1 MKLLLLVLLGFAPGG
16 AAPAWGQTEGHIT
29 VSLSEFQA
37 GVALNGLWKYH
48 AGDQSAWAEPT
59 QDDDAWETAA
69 TLLHPD
75 ALPRSGW
82 PHIGWFRVHIQ
93 ADSTLGGEPLAL
105 TFDPQFGA
113 SEIYLDGRLISESGR
128 VGSSV
133 NDEDT
138 NRTLEPLVFQ
148 LSPATDHLM
157 AVRHSNFTAVAL
169 YRTDT
174 SAGFTLTISTL
185 VSAMSRRLEEVQT
198 YRSYQRF
205 FAGLLSAFAVLHLI
219 LFLFNRDQRTHLE
232 FALLCGVLTTLVFI
246 NFQIHFATDLAQN
259 TLYERLWRVLVLLVA
274 LMGLHVVYSLFSTQ
288 TPRRF
293 WGFVAIAIVLG
304 VTACIRLSLQT
315 VVYLFVLVICVEI
328 LRVVATQ
335 LMRQRSAATTS
346 SAGIGTGPGIRPL
359 WIIPPGVI
367 GFALLSTYQILLN
380 LEIFAVPAGFEYPY
394 LFGVVVFL
402 LSISVYL
409 SFDFSQTHRALE
421 SQLTRTKSLSDNLK
435 EVNEHLELRVHER
448 TRELEAS
455 NEQLAEKN
463 RALEEE
469 ATLRKA
475 LKGQLSMLSER
486 EAEHWGLEGFVGKSA
501 IVQRIFDD
509 IRLLQENPAT
519 SVLISG
525 ENGTGKELIARAIH
539 YGSERR
545 DGPFVP
551 VNCASIP
558 RELAESLFFG
568 HLKGAF
574 TGADS
579 DRIGYF
585 EMAHEGTLF
594 LDELGEMPLEL
605 QPKLLRVL
613 EDGLVWRVGAGEGR
627 KVDVRAVAA
636 TNVDLQQRIQQE
648 RFRSDLYFR
657 IASFTVT
664 IAPLRDPERQ
674 QDIPLLAQH
683 FLQLS
688 AAEMGIETPELS
700 PQAVASLMGYS
711 FPGNVRELMNIIR
724 RALIESRGADVE
736 PGHLHFEEV
745 GGDPANKPLHS
756 LEEHERQYIQLVL
769 EQTNWVIRGDGG
781 AAAILAMKP
790 STLYSRMK
798 KLAIKRG

>member
-1 MKLLLLVLLGFAPGG
+1 MKRLLLVLLGFVSGYPAPIC
-16 AAPAWGQTEGHIT
+16 GQTDGFIAL
-29 VSLSEFQA
+29 SLNELQA
-37 GVALNGLWKYH
+37 GVALTGLWMYH
-48 AGDQSAWAEPT
+48 PGDQPAWAAPAH
-59 QDDDAWETAA
+59 DDAAWETAA
-69 TLLHPD
+69 TLLDPD

-82 PHIGWFRVHIQ
+82 PHIGWFRLHIR
-93 ADSTLGGEPLAL
+93 ADSTLGDEPLAL
-105 TFDPQFGA
+105 TFDRQYGA
-113 SEIYLDGRLISESGR
+113 SEIYLDGRLISQFGR
-128 VGSSV
+128 IGSSA
-133 NDEDT
+133 NDEETD
-138 NRTLEPLVFQ
+138 RVPEPRVFH
-148 LSPATDHLM
+148 LAPSADHLV
-157 AVRHSNFTAVAL
+157 AVRHSNFSAAAL
-169 YRTDT
+169 YRTHTD
-174 SAGFTLTISTL
+174 AGFTLTLSTL
-185 VSAMSRRLEEVQT
+185 ASAISRRLEEVQT
-198 YRSYQRF
+198 YRSYQHF

-219 LFLFNRDQRTHLE
+219 LFLFYRNQRTHLN
-232 FALLCGVLTTLVFI
+232 FALFCGVLTILVFI

-274 LMGLHVVYSLFSTQ
+274 IMGLRVVYSLFSTQ

-293 WGFVAIAIVLG
+293 WVFAMVAVGLG
-304 VTACIRLSLQT
+304 VAACIRLSLQT
-315 VVYLFVLVICVEI
+315 AVYLFVLVICVEI

-335 LMRQRSAATTS
+335 LMRQRSAAGTD
-346 SAGIGTGPGIRPL
+346 AGIHPL

-367 GFALLSTYQILLN
+367 GFVLLSSYQILLN
-380 LEIFAVPAGFEYPY
+380 LEIFEAPAGLEYPY
-394 LFGVVVFL
+394 LVGVVVFL

-409 SFDFSQTHRALE
+409 SFDFAQTHRALE
-421 SQLTRTKSLSDNLK
+421 SQLTRTKSLSDNLL
-435 EVNEHLELRVHER
+435 EVNENLERRVHER
-448 TRELEAS
+448 TNELEVS

-463 RALEEE
+463 RAFEEE
-469 ATLRKA
+469 AALRKA

-501 IVQRIFDD
+501 TVQRIFDD

-519 SVLISG
+519 SVLITG

-545 DGPFVP
+545 EGPFVP

-558 RELAESLFFG
+558 HELAESLLFG

-574 TGADS
+574 TGANA
-579 DRIGYF
+579 DRVGYF

-613 EDGLVWRVGAGEGR
+613 EDSLVWRLGAREGR
-627 KVDVRAVAA
+627 SVDVRAVAA
-636 TNVDLQQRIQQE
+636 TNVDLQRRIQE
-648 RFRSDLYFR
+648 ARFRSDLYFR
-657 IASFTVT
+657 IAHFTVT
-664 IAPLRDPERQ
+664 IAPLRDRDRR

-683 FLQLS
+683 FLELS
-688 AAEMGIETPELS
+688 AAEMGHETPELS

-736 PGHLHFEEV
+736 PRHLHFEED
-745 GGDPANKPLHS
+745 GGVPASQPLHT

-769 EQTNWVIRGDGG
+769 EQADWVIRGDRG
-781 AAAILAMKP
+781 AAAILGMKP

-798 KLAIKRG
+798 KLGIEHE